1 MTLARRDDDLY
12 LIDLLDRLLP
22 EDLNVDLGPLGR
34 LLAPPA
40 E

>member
-1 MTLARRDDDLY
+1 MEE
-12 LIDLLDRLLP
+12 LLQHFGLQP
-22 EDLNVDLGPLGR
+22 EELNVDLGPLGR